1 MRYALETLCN
11 LCIHHV
17 NRKKIF
23 DNAGIDILVNLH
35 SDVDPHIREVSMQI
49 IDHLEDITPVEVLA
63 RVKQNIGLSRMVELA
78 SHSDPIV
85 RAVAAEAIG
94 EEVWRD
100 NKQQEVAL
108 REGAVETLV
117 ALCANADEAIESL
130 LPALWSLRNLI
141 QANSE
146 AKKNFGLE
154 NGIQIVLEVM
164 TRVFTGRFLEQSER
178 VLEVLRH

>member
-1 MRYALETLCN
+1 
-11 LCIHHV
+11 V

-49 IDHLEDITPVEVLA
+49 IDHLEDITPPEVLA

-130 LPALWSLRNLI
+130 LPAL
-141 QANSE
+141 
-146 AKKNFGLE
+146 
-154 NGIQIVLEVM
+154 
-164 TRVFTGRFLEQSER
+164 
-178 VLEVLRH
+178 